1 MEPAKSR
8 LCVSRTQMP
17 SERCQTRRR
26 SRFARDER
34 HTQLIVTDIAGALLA
49 GKSVRREQREQVF
62 RRVARQP
69 HLVAQAAVIGKE
81 RSAQAAE
88 RRDQKSAAPG
98 KIEERLHVGN
108 GVKVGRQYVGENKL
122 SLVFQFLVPEV
133 EQILEFAVLQI
144 LQEGI
149 GDDEIERGVTD
160 HLEFPVGFDYDVA
173 IARKPPA

>member
-1 MEPAKSR
+1 MESAKSR

-26 SRFARDER
+26 SCFARDER
-34 HTQLIVTDIAGALLA
+34 RTQLIVADIAGALLA
-49 GKSVRREQREQVF
+49 GKSMRREQREQVF

-69 HLVAQAAVIGKE
+69 HLVAQAAIVGKQGPCQT
-81 RSAQAAE
+81 RQSGH
-88 RRDQKSAAPG
+88 QKSAAPG

-122 SLVFQFLVPEV
+122 SLVLQFLVPEV

-149 GDDEIERGVTD
+149 GDDEIERGVAD
-160 HLEFPVGFDYDVA
+160 HLELPGGLDDDVA